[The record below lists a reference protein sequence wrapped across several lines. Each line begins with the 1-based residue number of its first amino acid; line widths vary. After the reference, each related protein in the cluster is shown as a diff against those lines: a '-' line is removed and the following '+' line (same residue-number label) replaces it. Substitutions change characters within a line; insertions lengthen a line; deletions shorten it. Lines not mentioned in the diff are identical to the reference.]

1 MTLDM
6 QYSSGMPDLLNTPG
20 IYYAIAYCIAA
31 LAFLRGLPQK
41 LRGWKRW
48 TFYAA
53 VSVFLCFFM
62 TVTKGL
68 PPSVFLLTCL
78 CDFLI
83 VFLVFYVLADVSLR
97 EQIYFAVRAFMYG
110 ECIASVAWQMLLY
123 GVGTLGYPLNIRTNL
138 IFCLPVYAGLTVLA
152 WFVEQR
158 RAENGSE
165 FELTRTALLN
175 AFFLAVLIYAFS
187 NLSFV
192 YRNSPFSMRYTQEIL
207 LLRAFVDSFGAT
219 IFYLYDRLLRQMQAQ
234 KEVAVLQ
241 NMLKEQYTNY
251 KVSRESVELI
261 NQKYHDLKHQIA
273 ILRAEGMSGQSMQ
286 RLDQMEADIRQYE
299 AQNKTGNQVLDII
312 LTSKSLM
319 CQKHHIEMT
328 VVADGTAL
336 SFMDAMD
343 LSSLMGNALDNAI
356 ESVRQLS
363 DYAQR
368 LIHVTVVRKK
378 MFACIEVEN
387 RYAGEI
393 RMKNGMPQT
402 TKGDSRYHGFG
413 VKSMRQT
420 VEKYGG
426 SMTISAEDGWFHLSL
441 LIPVP
446 DSQKSEQAPLSGQ

>member
-1 MTLDM
+1 MINAAQNPAGL
-6 QYSSGMPDLLNTPG
+6 PDLLNTPG
-20 IYYAIAYCIAA
+20 IYYAVAYSLAA
-31 LAFLRGLPQK
+31 LAFLRGLPQR

-48 TFYAA
+48 TVYAA
-53 VSVFLCFFM
+53 ASAWLCFFM
-62 TVTKGL
+62 TVTKDA
-68 PPSVFLLTCL
+68 PRSVFLLFVF

-83 VFLVFYVLADVSLR
+83 VFLIFHVLSDVSLR

-110 ECIASVAWQMLLY
+110 ECIAAVAWQMLLY
-123 GVGTLGYPLNIRTNL
+123 GVETLDFPLNIRTNM
-138 IFCLPVYAGLTVLA
+138 IFCLPVYVGLTLLA
-152 WFVEQR
+152 WLVER
-158 RAENGSE
+158 RKADKSSE

-175 AFFLAVLIYAFS
+175 AFFLAVLIYALS

-207 LLRAFVDSFGAT
+207 LLRAFVDSFGAI

-286 RLDQMEADIRQYE
+286 RLDQMEADIKQYE

-312 LTSKSLM
+312 LTSKSLT

-328 VVADGTAL
+328 VVADGTVL
-336 SFMDAMD
+336 SFMDVMD
-343 LSSLMGNALDNAI
+343 LSSLLGNALDNAI
-356 ESVRQLS
+356 ESVRQIS

-368 LIHVTVVRKK
+368 LIHVTVVRRK
-378 MFACIEVEN
+378 MFACIEIEN

-393 RMKNGMPQT
+393 RMRNGMPLT
-402 TKGDSRYHGFG
+402 TKSDSRYHGFG

-426 SMTISAEDGWFHLSL
+426 SMTISAEDGWFHLNL
-441 LIPVP
+441 LIPIQ
-446 DSQKSEQAPLSGQ
+446 DNKTE